1 MALELFNEILSDR
14 RHYRRNMSRI
24 FGGSGSILILYSTR
38 KPVVLFKEV
47 GTHGLAIYNGYRIR
61 LVPLCLCSGPYPD

>member
-1 MALELFNEILSDR
+1 
-14 RHYRRNMSRI
+14 MSRI